1 MEPFRRGG
9 PGRARPGN
17 TATLPSESGT
27 VAPSTG
33 GSGAPARALPSGRLS
48 LSASP
53 PGAPALQ
60 SSSPLTLTTLGQMS
74 KNKLRTEQTRT
85 RVQSKDRRSFWGQSP
100 RGELLLLTIFH
111 LLTARLSQFLNP
123 RRSR

>member
-9 PGRARPGN
+9 PGRARPGD

-33 GSGAPARALPSGRLS
+33 GSGALARALPSGRLS

-74 KNKLRTEQTRT
+74 KNKTHNGEHRCPKRGTHRAVGVKTREHYLQLEET
-85 RVQSKDRRSFWGQSP
+85 GTP
-100 RGELLLLTIFH
+100 PGRGYI
-111 LLTARLSQFLNP
+111 LNEA
-123 RRSR
+123 